1 MTISISIIAS
11 DLTYNTV
18 GRSYM
23 IGKCLESE
31 FDIEIL
37 GPKFVNDDIWEP
49 VRGEFDYKEYS
60 GGYFPKYIG
69 TMAKMVADLDSD
81 LIYVVTPRIQ
91 NLVPGLVASKI
102 KNSPLIVDIVD
113 WESSF
118 ISEFS
123 NPILHSFQIWDPNAM
138 AYRILAEKITRYA
151 DEKTVVSSF
160 LEEKFGG
167 VRLPQARD
175 TEKMDPDKYDSSD
188 LRKKFGLA
196 PEDKIILFLG
206 TPRKH
211 KGLIQLVKA
220 VNRAEVENK
229 KLLIVG
235 ASESDLLD
243 QVREVDEGN
252 VDIYGKQPFQ
262 EIPKF
267 HAVADVV
274 AVPQQPSLPAKAQIP
289 AKIIDALAM
298 GNPVIS
304 TNLSDIPEVVDGAGV
319 IVPPGDIKQLK
330 KAIENLLLDDD
341 KRKLMGKV
349 GRERCINKYSYDAAS
364 DILKPLI
371 EDLIGEYESNT
382 I

>member
-1 MTISISIIAS
+1 MNISISIVAS

-23 IGKCLESE
+23 IGKCLEPE
-31 FDIEIL
+31 FDVEVL
-37 GPKFVNDDIWEP
+37 GPKFVNDEVWDP
-49 VRGEFDYKEYS
+49 VQGEFDYKEYS
-60 GGYFPKYIG
+60 GSYFPKYLK
-69 TMAKMVADLDSD
+69 TMAELARDLDSD

-91 NLVPGLVASKI
+91 NLIPGLVASKF
-102 KNSPLIVDIVD
+102 KNTPLIVDIVD

-123 NPILHSFQIWDPNAM
+123 NPILHSLQIWDPNSM
-138 AYRILAEKITRYA
+138 TYRVLAEKLTRFA

-175 TEKMDPDKYDSSD
+175 TDKMDPDKYNSQN
-188 LRKKFGLA
+188 LREKFGLA

-211 KGLIQLVKA
+211 KGLLQLVEA
-220 VNRAEVENK
+220 VNRADIANK

-243 QVREVDEGN
+243 QVRKKDEGN
-252 VDIYGKQPFQ
+252 VDIYGKQPFS

-267 HAVADVV
+267 HAVADIV

-304 TNLSDIPEVVDGAGV
+304 TDLSDIREVVDGAG
-319 IVPPGDIKQLK
+319 IVVSPGDEEQLK
-330 KAIENLLLDDD
+330 EGVEDLLRNDE

-349 GRERCINKYSYDAAS
+349 GRERCVNKYSYDAAS
-364 DILKPLI
+364 GILVPLI
-371 EDLIGEYESNT
+371 KNLIDEYE
-382 I
+382 